1 MGRMVAAASGTAVV
15 TRPAVFVGLAT
26 LDVVFRVAGLPDA
39 DAKVSADWH
48 AVAAGGPA
56 ANAAVTCALLALA
69 QPGDPAVLVTAL
81 GEGPTAGLIRAEL
94 QRWGVRVTDVAAGL
108 DWEPP
113 VSAVAVQA
121 ATGERA
127 IISREDPGRSA
138 PVPAEL
144 EQVIADAALVLVD
157 GHLPDLALACAA
169 LARSHGVEVVAD
181 VGRPKPVFDSL
192 LPMVDVAICSSGFR
206 RPGCADQEA
215 TARDLRALGV
225 REVAFS
231 NGGAPLRWW
240 GWPAASADSGGAD
253 AAGERRPAGG
263 REGLIIPPRID
274 AVDTN
279 GAGDALHGAFCYYR
293 TRLPGFAAQLRAAV
307 AVASLRCTRLGPRAW
322 LADLAAVRPGE
333 LA

>member
-1 MGRMVAAASGTAVV
+1 MAAAANPTSGVE
-15 TRPAVFVGLAT
+15 RPAVFVGLAT
-26 LDVVFRVAGLPDA
+26 LDVVFRVAGLPAVDS
-39 DAKVSADWH
+39 KVSADWH

-56 ANAAVTCALLALA
+56 ANAAVACAQLGLA
-69 QPGDPAVLVTAL
+69 QSGDAAVLVTAL
-81 GEGPTAGLIRAEL
+81 GAGPAASLIRAEL

-144 EQVIADAALVLVD
+144 EQIIADAAVVLVD
-157 GHLPDLALACAA
+157 GHLPDLALAAA
-169 LARSHGVEVVAD
+169 CLARSRGVEVVAD

-206 RPGCADQEA
+206 RPGCVDQEA
-215 TARDLRALGV
+215 TARDLHAMGV

-231 NGGAPLRWW
+231 NGPAPLRWW
-240 GWPAASADSGGAD
+240 GWPAASAGRGNE
-253 AAGERRPAGG
+253 AGEPSRAAAVSAGMITPA
-263 REGLIIPPRID
+263 RID

-279 GAGDALHGAFCYYR
+279 GAGDTLHGAFCYYR

-322 LADLAAVRPGE
+322 LADLAEMRSR
-333 LA
+333 